1 VNGGGAL
8 LLLGKPDCHLCH
20 EMAVVVREAVGDQ
33 LPLVEVDVR
42 SQDKWKRY
50 RMEIPVLL
58 LGEEEVVRHRTTKA
72 ELRER
77 LGELGVEIQGRQRQP

>member
-1 VNGGGAL
+1 VSEGGTLL

-20 EMAVVVREAVGDQ
+20 EMAVVVREAVGDR
-33 LPLVEVDVR
+33 LPLVEADVR
-42 SQDKWKRY
+42 SQDKWRRY

-77 LGELGVEIQGRQRQP
+77 LSQLGLAL